1 MKISCFQN
9 YISVIIKKGI
19 LHNIGVSNFN
29 IQQFENLYSK
39 CKIKPAVNQ
48 IEVHLLYQ
56 QNKLRKELKKYGTIV
71 EAWSPLVAGA
81 NSIFSNDILV
91 KIGNKYGKSPAQ
103 IVLKFLVQND
113 IVIIPKTRQKDRM
126 IENIDL
132 FDFELSN
139 DEMQLLQ
146 TFDTNESKFGWY
158 D

>member
-56 QNKLRKELKKYGTIV
+56 QRKQKSSLSQIYFF
-71 EAWSPLVAGA
+71 
-81 NSIFSNDILV
+81 SIYI
-91 KIGNKYGKSPAQ
+91 
-103 IVLKFLVQND
+103 
-113 IVIIPKTRQKDRM
+113 
-126 IENIDL
+126 
-132 FDFELSN
+132 
-139 DEMQLLQ
+139 
-146 TFDTNESKFGWY
+146 
-158 D
+158 

>member
-1 MKISCFQN
+1 M
-9 YISVIIKKGI
+9 
-19 LHNIGVSNFN
+19 HNIGVSNFN

-56 QNKLRKELKKYGTIV
+56 QNKLREKLKKYGTIV
-71 EAWSPLVAGA
+71 EAWIPLVAGA
-81 NSIFSNDILV
+81 NNIFSKDILV

-146 TFDTNESKFGWY
+146 TFDINESKFGCMI